1 MRDRTLVQTLRLGYH
16 RTICSS
22 PQHVMIKEFVSK
34 EGNRDEKVMNWSIIR
49 QACSPLIQLFF
60 GFASDIDQTN
70 INRDMTQLLL
80 LGKFEYGG
88 RPIFKVVLEC

>member
-1 MRDRTLVQTLRLGYH
+1 MRDRTIVQTLGLGYH
-16 RTICSS
+16 RTVCSS

-60 GFASDIDQTN
+60 GFASVIDQTN
-70 INRDMTQLLL
+70 IYRDIRDGNWLS
-80 LGKFEYGG
+80 
-88 RPIFKVVLEC
+88 RHN